1 MAKAGRK
8 VENAEMLAEHF
19 YRRLREGLFILMS
32 FLAVF
37 VAIAVAT
44 YHNTD
49 PSWSGLVQTDLVEN
63 AAGRA
68 GAWIADIV
76 LYVFGYF
83 AYILPMVM
91 SLLMWRWSRADSVD
105 EEQPY
110 HYRLLAM
117 KIAGVILLFCGFQ
130 GMASLH
136 IHAHINWLPFT
147 AGGVIG
153 NLVGFQ
159 LAKLFNVLGTTLLL
173 LSAIL
178 LGITLC
184 TGLSWLGI
192 ADLIGAKVLAA
203 WDLLGSPWQKLS
215 SRLSYRAT
223 RTSEKPERNTK
234 TKTVRQDPEINLQ
247 QDGASNRARNEPK
260 IIPPSFED
268 AESPPLIHRA
278 PAKPVVVSN
287 PRQETMSFDVA
298 LAGTLPPLE
307 LLDTPD
313 LKARKGYTNQ
323 QLEEMSRLVEMRLQD
338 FGVVVKVVAVQPGP
352 VVTRYELQPAPG
364 TKASKIT
371 GLSRDLARALSV
383 TSVFVVEVIPG
394 KTVIGLE
401 LPNES
406 REMVRLREILSSQR
420 FTQSKSPLTMGLGK
434 DISGHAVVVDL
445 AKMPHLLVAG
455 TTGSGKSVGL
465 NAMLLSLLY
474 KATPKQLRM
483 IMIDPKMLELAIYDG
498 IPHLLTPVVTDMKDA
513 ANALRWCVAEMERRY
528 KLMASLG
535 VRNITGYNQKVKDAT
550 DAGDPIYD
558 PLWQPRGEDAT
569 PQYLDELPYIVVLAD
584 EFADMIMV
592 VGKKV
597 EELITRIAQ
606 KARAAGIHLILATQ
620 RPSVDVITG
629 LIKANIPT
637 RIAFQVSSRIDSRT
651 ILDQSGAEQLLGHGD
666 MLYLPPGTA
675 VPVRV
680 HGAYVADEEVHR
692 VVSDLKRRGKA
703 EYLEDVISTKNDP
716 SENVEGNSGDGD
728 DGEQDPL
735 YDQAVEIVVQSRR
748 ASISSV
754 QRRLKIGFNRA
765 ARLIETMESA
775 GIVGPMENGSR
786 EVLVEAVESD

>member
-1 MAKAGRK
+1 MAKARK
-8 VENAEMLAEHF
+8 VDNSEMLAEHF
-19 YRRLREGLFILMS
+19 YRRLREGMFILIS

-37 VAIAVAT
+37 IAIAVAT
-44 YHNTD
+44 YHHTD
-49 PSWSGLVQTDLVEN
+49 PAWSSLVQTEQIDN
-63 AAGRA
+63 AAGKA
-68 GAWIADIV
+68 GAWIADVV

-83 AYILPMVM
+83 GYIFPIVM
-91 SLLMWRWSRADSVD
+91 SLMMWRWSRKTTND
-105 EEQPY
+105 EQPY
-110 HYRLLAM
+110 YYRMLAM
-117 KIAGVILLFCGFQ
+117 KISGLFLLFFGYQ

-136 IHAHINWLPFT
+136 IHANMHWLPFT

-153 NLVGFQ
+153 NIVAFQ
-159 LAKLFNVLGTTLLL
+159 LVNIFNALGTTLLL

-178 LGITLC
+178 LGVTLC

-203 WDLLGSPWQKLS
+203 WDLLGSPLEKLPWP
-215 SRLSYRAT
+215 RRAAAVV
-223 RTSEKPERNTK
+223 EKPERSSK
-234 TKTVRQDPEINLQ
+234 SKSVRQDPEFKLPEKAQ
-247 QDGASNRARNEPK
+247 PEPESESEPT
-260 IIPPSFED
+260 PPVQV
-268 AESPPLIHRA
+268 A
-278 PAKPVVVSN
+278 PVKPVVVSN
-287 PRQETMSFDVA
+287 PRQETMNFDVA

-307 LLDTPD
+307 LLDSPD
-313 LKARKGYTNQ
+313 LKARKTHSNQ
-323 QLEEMSRLVEMRLQD
+323 ELEAMSRLVEMRLQD

-371 GLSRDLARALSV
+371 GLSKDLARALSV
-383 TSVFVVEVIPG
+383 TSVLVVEVIPG

-401 LPNES
+401 LPNAS

-420 FTQSKSPLTMGLGK
+420 FTQSKSTLTMGLGK

-528 KLMASLG
+528 KLMAALG
-535 VRNITGYNQKVKDAT
+535 VRNITGYNQKVKEAA
-550 DAGDPIYD
+550 DAGEPIYD
-558 PLWQPRGEDAT
+558 PLWQPRRDDAT

-629 LIKANIPT
+629 LIKANVPT

-651 ILDQSGAEQLLGHGD
+651 ILDQAGAEQLLGHGD

-680 HGAYVADEEVHR
+680 HGAFVADEEVHR

-703 EYLEDVISTKNDP
+703 EYIEDVISSKNDP
-716 SENVEGNSGDGD
+716 AEAGENNGGGEAD

-765 ARLIETMESA
+765 ARLIDTMETA
-775 GIVGPMENGSR
+775 GIVGPMENGTR
-786 EVLVEAVESD
+786 EVLIEHVEE